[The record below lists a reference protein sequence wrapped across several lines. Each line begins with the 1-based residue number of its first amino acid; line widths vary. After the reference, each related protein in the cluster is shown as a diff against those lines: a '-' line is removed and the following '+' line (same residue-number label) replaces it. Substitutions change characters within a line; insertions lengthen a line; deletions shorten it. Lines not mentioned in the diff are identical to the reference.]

1 MSFDEAYTCV
11 TQTPINKQNISI
23 TPEISLMPVHPCPH
37 PTPTPEA
44 TLALTFFHHRL
55 VCLL

>member
-11 TQTPINKQNISI
+11 TQTLTKIQNISI
-23 TPEISLMPVHPCPH
+23 TPEISLMSVKPCPY

-44 TLALTFFHHRL
+44 TTALTLFHHTYL
-55 VCLL
+55 